1 MQVQQPFCLA
11 QIALKCVQMIEFLS
25 FLCSGPEV
33 YPPSTVYASKS
44 DSSGSPVP
52 VSVSHYNPVTSLSP
66 APGSPEAAPGP
77 AHVEAMLTTLQPFNP
92 TPLLTDNQG
101 KQTQT

>member
-1 MQVQQPFCLA
+1 
-11 QIALKCVQMIEFLS
+11 MIEFLS

-66 APGSPEAAPGP
+66 APGSPEAAAPGP

-101 KQTQT
+101 KSKLRLVPCS

>member
-1 MQVQQPFCLA
+1 
-11 QIALKCVQMIEFLS
+11 MIEFLS

-66 APGSPEAAPGP
+66 APGSPEAAAP
-77 AHVEAMLTTLQPFNP
+77 APPMSRPCSQLSSLSTPHLSSQTTKVSKLR
-92 TPLLTDNQG
+92 LSSLCL
-101 KQTQT
+101 